1 MTLQNVAPRL
11 SNTDKLRRF
20 RKRIE
25 RCMRH
30 KDIRPFTCS
39 GSPYCCRIFIVGLN
53 SATWLKPFFETYWS
67 DDSGFLRDIFEED
80 YQKIRK
86 KRGVRPRIE
95 AFVNGAK
102 PIPCLETNLYAVPTK
117 RSPQLKLADK
127 DPAIFEILLEEIQ
140 PDAIFLFSNEP
151 IEYFRK
157 YSRGTDICGDN
168 PVAIDIR
175 GHKTYVMGLN
185 GPLFTK
191 KIDEVH
197 YVGKIFKELCMRI
210 AKQAG

>member
-20 RKRIE
+20 RKRVE

-53 SATWLKPFFETYWS
+53 SATRLKPFFETYWS
-67 DDSGFLRDIFEED
+67 DDSGFLRDRFEED

-95 AFVNGAK
+95 AFVDGVR

-117 RSPQLKLADK
+117 RSSQLKLA
-127 DPAIFEILLEEIQ
+127 AL
-140 PDAIFLFSNEP
+140 S
-151 IEYFRK
+151 
-157 YSRGTDICGDN
+157 
-168 PVAIDIR
+168 
-175 GHKTYVMGLN
+175 GHASGCTSTMTSLGVDLN
-185 GPLFTK
+185 SGQSCIKAGGVSLFTLFCY
-191 KIDEVH
+191 E
-197 YVGKIFKELCMRI
+197 
-210 AKQAG
+210 